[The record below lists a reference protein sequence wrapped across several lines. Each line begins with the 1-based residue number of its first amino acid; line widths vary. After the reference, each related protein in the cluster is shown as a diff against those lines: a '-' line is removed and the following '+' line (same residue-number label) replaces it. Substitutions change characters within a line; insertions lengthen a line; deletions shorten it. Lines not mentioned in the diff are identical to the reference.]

1 VNLRAALPQLLPRAI
16 AWAEAEATRIAVFG
30 RPLDAEEIQLAREV
44 GVAQPEQVRIAT
56 ADSLP
61 LPEDP
66 ALRAAALQ
74 TGLLGPA
81 TAGLTLGH
89 AIFVRR
95 GHRTRR
101 LLSHE
106 LRHVHQYEQAGSIA
120 EFLPGYL
127 QQIVE
132 LGYTAAP
139 LEQDARAHEV
149 AGQEPD
155 VTRNPW
161 LDIPLAD
168 YEGHMASPA
177 IGQAP
182 LLADIFAEVLG
193 AWSPESVAVL
203 GCAGGNGFE
212 RIDPETTRRLVG
224 IDLNPDYL
232 EQARA
237 RFQGRIA
244 GLELHA
250 GDLQTADFG
259 FAPVDLVFAALVFE
273 YVDAAAALPR
283 IRSMLRR
290 DGLLVTIVQLAGRG
304 IPEIGPSP
312 YPGLASLASIMHLVP
327 PETLRSAAARH
338 GFRQIGERTV
348 RAGGKRFQVQT
359 FRRHG
364 PG

>member
-1 VNLRAALPQLLPRAI
+1 VNLKVALPQLLPKAI
-16 AWAEAEATRIAVFG
+16 AWAEAEAARIAGSG
-30 RPLDAEEIQLAREV
+30 RPLDAGELRLARDV
-44 GVAQPEQVRIAT
+44 GVAQPARVRIVT

-81 TAGLTLGH
+81 MAGLTLGH
-89 AIFVRR
+89 AIFIRR
-95 GHRTRR
+95 GHWTSR

-106 LRHVHQYEQAGSIA
+106 LRHVYQYEQAGSIA

-132 LGYTAAP
+132 FDYAAAP

-149 AGQEPD
+149 AGQEPG
-155 VTRNPW
+155 VPRNPW
-161 LDIPLAD
+161 LDIPLVD

-182 LLADIFAEVLG
+182 LLADIFAEALG

-212 RIDPETTRRLVG
+212 RIEPETTWRLVG

-237 RFQGRIA
+237 RFQGRVA

-250 GDLQTADFG
+250 GDLQTTDFG
-259 FAPVDLVFAALVFE
+259 FAPVDLVYAALVFE
-273 YVDAAAALPR
+273 YVDAAATLPR
-283 IRSMLRR
+283 IRNMLRP
-290 DGLLVTIVQLAGRG
+290 DGLLVTVVQLAGEG
-304 IPEIGPSP
+304 VPEIGPSP
-312 YPGLASLASIMHLVP
+312 YPSLESLASIMHLVP
-327 PETLRSAAARH
+327 PEALRSAADRH

-348 RAGGKRFQVQT
+348 QAGGKRFQVQT